1 MNFVLK
7 IDFDS
12 FKPEFQYFYIYPHNF
27 WLAACY
33 SINLQAWSVMCV
45 SFTNDSRHFIIT
57 NNGLIQTFYIF
68 Y

>member
-12 FKPEFQYFYIYPHNF
+12 FKPEFQYFYIYPYRF

-33 SINLQAWSVMCV
+33 TLHFQAWSVMSLMCV
-45 SFTNDSRHFIIT
+45 SLQMTVVILSLQIT
-57 NNGLIQTFYIF
+57 D
-68 Y
+68 